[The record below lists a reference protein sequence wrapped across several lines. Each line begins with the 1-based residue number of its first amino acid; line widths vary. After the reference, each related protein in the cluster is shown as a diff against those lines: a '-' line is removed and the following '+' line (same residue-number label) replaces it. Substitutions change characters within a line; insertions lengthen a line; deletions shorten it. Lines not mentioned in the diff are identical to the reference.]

1 MNLAP
6 NKILQWQMLKFKKPF
21 TQAQQEYGLLSPYF
35 RKDLSAGFAVKS
47 QMQRLFNPV
56 RALMQPFV

>member
-35 RKDLSAGFAVKS
+35 RKDLSAWIFRQK
-47 QMQRLFNPV
+47 LPLN
-56 RALMQPFV
+56 LILN

>member
-47 QMQRLFNPV
+47 QMQKV
-56 RALMQPFV
+56 V